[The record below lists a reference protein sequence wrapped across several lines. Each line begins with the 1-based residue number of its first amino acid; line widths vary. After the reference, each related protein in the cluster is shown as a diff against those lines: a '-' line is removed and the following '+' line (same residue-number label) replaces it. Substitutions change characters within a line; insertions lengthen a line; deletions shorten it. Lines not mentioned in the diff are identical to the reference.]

1 MAKGFLAIMKS
12 RSHYSNSVVTDHV
25 PTITSSASQ
34 LYALLYTTDL
44 VSKFSLKDTFA
55 VQIFHMIERIL
66 HLTAIYC
73 SEEVIFKSSEDC
85 RKVYDNFDSLSSL
98 HFFNRFYLMIEVALI
113 QCVRVD
119 KCLSCVLK
127 PSVKHLTKYV
137 KFGGTNYMLYIY
149 FIYIYI
155 YLYSCIIS
163 NI

>member
-1 MAKGFLAIMKS
+1 MAKDFLAIMKL
-12 RSHYSNSVVTDHV
+12 RSHYSNSVVTDNV

-113 QCVRVD
+113 QCARVD

-127 PSVKHLTKYV
+127 TSVKHLTKYV
-137 KFGGTNYMLYIY
+137 KFGGTNYMLYIFY
-149 FIYIYI
+149 LYI
-155 YLYSCIIS
+155 YLSLQLHYF
-163 NI
+163 